1 MGTNEKPELRKEK
14 RISTDRTVSVK
25 KDNGIAQE
33 WEGQTR
39 DVSSRGIFMYMNSR
53 VTEGSELELVF
64 PMPSAESA
72 EEIWVRCKARVVR
85 VEQTEAGDRFGV
97 AAEIENY
104 QRLEDTP
111 THEA

>member
-1 MGTNEKPELRKEK
+1 MGTNDKTELRKEK

-33 WEGQTR
+33 LEGKTR
-39 DVSSRGIFMYMNSR
+39 DVSTRGIFMYMNSR
-53 VTEGSELELVF
+53 VAEGSQLELVF

-72 EEIWVRCKARVVR
+72 EEVWVRCKARVVR
-85 VEQTEAGDRFGV
+85 VEQTETGDRFGV

-104 QRLEDTP
+104 QRLEDSP
-111 THEA
+111 THKA